1 MKIANKRLGTAS
13 QKHDQTVLLSFKI
26 VGSGFGSVGRAIISN
41 SRDPRFKSGHSQINI
56 CTVNCYKDKS
66 KMKRG
71 LGGSPGLVVMG
82 VDSCSRGRGFES
94 RRHTLDGH
102 DIFHIDVL

>member
-1 MKIANKRLGTAS
+1 MVTKRQSIFENPSAHRTVDRLVHEVDPHHVPETVDKLVSKITLK
-13 QKHDQTVLLSFKI
+13 TVLK
-26 VGSGFGSVGRAIISN
+26 
-41 SRDPRFKSGHSQINI
+41 
-56 CTVNCYKDKS
+56 
-66 KMKRG
+66 
-71 LGGSPGLVVMG
+71 GGSPGLVVMG